1 MQATYLAHHG
11 VKGMKWGVRRTPAQ
25 LGHRIAEKASAVNR
39 TRLQRA
45 SDASARDAAN
55 LRAHGYHT
63 EADAVQ
69 RVSDNQARKASGDRK
84 PGMSTAKKV
93 AIGAAVVGGVAL
105 AAYGG
110 KKYHDYIRGQNA
122 EYHRQRGEL
131 LVAAYKD
138 KNAVREHHRR
148 RDMEEYGGVPTNAR
162 RLAQFART
170 HDAKLEDKV
179 SNRIR
184 GYEARQSKKDTF
196 KQARKNVA
204 ALKTGRSSDSF
215 EYKRNYGTNR
225 ESYNNYVRGE
235 RLALAKSA
243 RDEIKKRGKLGPGGR
258 YSLKKY

>member
-1 MQATYLAHHG
+1 MTENLYLVHHG

-45 SDASARDAAN
+45 SGTSAR
-55 LRAHGYHT
+55 
-63 EADAVQ
+63 DAVQ

-84 PGMSTAKKV
+84 PSMSTAKKV

-138 KNAVREHHRR
+138 KNAVREFHRQQDLD
-148 RDMEEYGGVPTNAR
+148 DMLFPGRAKTMAK
-162 RLAQFART
+162 FARE
-170 HDAKLEDKV
+170 HDAKLESKV
-179 SNRIR
+179 ASRIQ
-184 GYEARQSKKDTF
+184 GYESRQAKKDTF

-204 ALKTGRSSDSF
+204 ALKTGMSSDSF
-215 EYKRNYGTNR
+215 EYKRNYGLNP
-225 ESYNNYVRGE
+225 ESYRNNVRGE
-235 RLALAKSA
+235 RLMLAKSA

-258 YSLKKY
+258 YSPKRY